1 MARKP
6 PPDRRDSTPSA
17 PPAGEERAIGDAG
30 SEHAAN
36 EMQERPAAASSSS
49 EVDELLTRA
58 QDEVAEVMGDI
69 AEFWGFTRTMGRIFG
84 LVYMSPE
91 ALDQSTVRT
100 RLGISAGSASTTM
113 TALLE
118 WGVLHR
124 EGRLYVA
131 ETNFFKLIT
140 AVLRQREAA
149 RVDTAIDRARAVS
162 ALLRSGPSDDPRI
175 AFARSRAEHMLGF
188 FEMGR
193 AFLEAFVE
201 RSPIRAILNGLAR
214 TASRLRPALPFIG
227 GGERAGGLPRASDSQ
242 PDDSDLFDLDEDDH
256 ERIDA

>member
-1 MARKP
+1 MARKSP
-6 PPDRRDSTPSA
+6 RTRPVLVGDEDPT
-17 PPAGEERAIGDAG
+17 GEVVA
-30 SEHAAN
+30 
-36 EMQERPAAASSSS
+36 
-49 EVDELLTRA
+49 RA
-58 QDEVAEVMGDI
+58 QDRVSDVMGDI

-91 ALDQSTVRT
+91 PLDQSTVRA

-149 RVDTAIDRARAVS
+149 RVEQGIDAAREVVTE
-162 ALLRSGPSDDPRI
+162 LRDADQDDPRVR
-175 AFARSRAEHMLGF
+175 FALQRAEHMLGF

-193 AFLEAFVE
+193 SFLEAFVE

-214 TASRLRPALPFIG
+214 TASRLRPAPLPG
-227 GGERAGGLPRASDSQ
+227 RSREPEPDHDDDASEVPREPDSY
-242 PDDSDLFDLDEDDH
+242 D
-256 ERIDA
+256 RIDA

>member
-1 MARKP
+1 MARKSQ
-6 PPDRRDSTPSA
+6 RSQPSMDA
-17 PPAGEERAIGDAG
+17 ESASAEVVARA
-30 SEHAAN
+30 
-36 EMQERPAAASSSS
+36 QER
-49 EVDELLTRA
+49 
-58 QDEVAEVMGDI
+58 VAEVMGEI

-91 ALDQSTVRT
+91 PLDQSTVRT

-113 TALLE
+113 TALLD

-149 RVDTAIDRARAVS
+149 RVEHGISAAREVVAELRRADQ
-162 ALLRSGPSDDPRI
+162 DDPAVR
-175 AFARSRAEHMLGF
+175 FALQRAEHMLGF
-188 FEMGR
+188 FEMGGS
-193 AFLEAFVE
+193 FLEAFVE

-214 TASRLRPALPFIG
+214 TASRLRPAPLPG
-227 GGERAGGLPRASDSQ
+227 R
-242 PDDSDLFDLDEDDH
+242 PDDDDPIDDDR
-256 ERIDA
+256 EVGRDQDSYDRIDA

>member
-1 MARKP
+1 MARK
-6 PPDRRDSTPSA
+6 S
-17 PPAGEERAIGDAG
+17 ERATEPGGDDPT
-30 SEHAAN
+30 AAIV
-36 EMQERPAAASSSS
+36 A
-49 EVDELLTRA
+49 RA
-58 QDEVAEVMGDI
+58 QDRVADVLGDI

-91 ALDQSTVRT
+91 PLDQSTVRM
-100 RLGISAGSASTTM
+100 RLDISAGSASTTM

-124 EGRLYVA
+124 DGRLYVA

-149 RVDTAIDRARAVS
+149 RVEQGIEATRAVVDE
-162 ALLRSGPSDDPRI
+162 LRHADRGDPRV
-175 AFARSRAEHMLGF
+175 AFALQRAEHMLGF

-193 AFLEAFVE
+193 SFLEAFVE

-214 TASRLRPALPFIG
+214 TASRLRPAQLMSHVSHVSHVGHAEHAEHVPG
-227 GGERAGGLPRASDSQ
+227 RT
-242 PDDSDLFDLDEDDH
+242 DDFATDDT
-256 ERIDA
+256 EVDRDQESYDRIDA

>member
-1 MARKP
+1 MARKSP
-6 PPDRRDSTPSA
+6 QTKPS
-17 PPAGEERAIGDAG
+17 PESDPAGATV
-30 SEHAAN
+30 
-36 EMQERPAAASSSS
+36 AS
-49 EVDELLTRA
+49 A
-58 QDEVAEVMGDI
+58 QDRAAEVMGDI

-84 LVYMSPE
+84 LVYMSPDP
-91 ALDQSTVRT
+91 LDQSTVRN

-149 RVDTAIDRARAVS
+149 RIEQGIESAREIVASLRAADQGDARVRF
-162 ALLRSGPSDDPRI
+162 ALQ
-175 AFARSRAEHMLGF
+175 RAEHMLGF

-193 AFLEAFVE
+193 SFLEAFVE

-214 TASRLRPALPFIG
+214 TASRLRPAPLPG
-227 GGERAGGLPRASDSQ
+227 TDDQQDSY
-242 PDDSDLFDLDEDDH
+242 DRFD
-256 ERIDA
+256 A

>member
-1 MARKP
+1 MARKSERAAEP
-6 PPDRRDSTPSA
+6 VGTETSSHSSHSSHPGHPGGEDDPSA
-17 PPAGEERAIGDAG
+17 AIVA
-30 SEHAAN
+30 
-36 EMQERPAAASSSS
+36 
-49 EVDELLTRA
+49 RA
-58 QDEVAEVMGDI
+58 QDRVSDVLGDI

-91 ALDQSTVRT
+91 PLDQSTVRT
-100 RLGISAGSASTTM
+100 RLDISAGSASTTM

-124 EGRLYVA
+124 DGRLYVA

-149 RVDTAIDRARAVS
+149 RVEQGIEATRAVVDE
-162 ALLRSGPSDDPRI
+162 LRHADRGDPRV
-175 AFARSRAEHMLGF
+175 AFALQRAEHMLGF

-193 AFLEAFVE
+193 SFLEAFVE

-214 TASRLRPALPFIG
+214 TASRLRPAQVVSHVEQVPGRTDDFATDDT
-227 GGERAGGLPRASDSQ
+227 EV
-242 PDDSDLFDLDEDDH
+242 DSDQESYD
-256 ERIDA
+256 RIDA

>member
-1 MARKP
+1 MARKSQRS
-6 PPDRRDSTPSA
+6 D
-17 PPAGEERAIGDAG
+17 PPA
-30 SEHAAN
+30 
-36 EMQERPAAASSSS
+36 PAVVDTA
-49 EVDELLTRA
+49 EVIRQA
-58 QDEVAEVMGDI
+58 QDRVAEVMGEI

-91 ALDQSTVRT
+91 PVDQSSVRT
-100 RLGISAGSASTTM
+100 RLDISAGSASTTM

-149 RVDTAIDRARAVS
+149 RVEHGITAARDVVNELRRADQADPGVRF
-162 ALLRSGPSDDPRI
+162 AL
-175 AFARSRAEHMLGF
+175 ARAEHMLGF
-188 FEMGR
+188 FEMGGS
-193 AFLEAFVE
+193 FLAAFVE

-214 TASRLRPALPFIG
+214 TASRLRPAPLPGRTDEPQDEEDREVG
-227 GGERAGGLPRASDSQ
+227 GDQDPYD
-242 PDDSDLFDLDEDDH
+242 
-256 ERIDA
+256 RIDA

>member
-1 MARKP
+1 MARKSQRSQGE
-6 PPDRRDSTPSA
+6 DQ
-17 PPAGEERAIGDAG
+17 AGSGAEVVERAKDRV
-30 SEHAAN
+30 S
-36 EMQERPAAASSSS
+36 
-49 EVDELLTRA
+49 D
-58 QDEVAEVMGDI
+58 VMGEI

-91 ALDQSTVRT
+91 PLDQSTVRI

-113 TALLE
+113 TALLD

-149 RVDTAIDRARAVS
+149 RVEHGILAAREVVAELRRADQ
-162 ALLRSGPSDDPRI
+162 DDPSVR
-175 AFARSRAEHMLGF
+175 FALQRAEHMLGF
-188 FEMGR
+188 FEMGGS
-193 AFLEAFVE
+193 FLEAFVE

-214 TASRLRPALPFIG
+214 TASRLRPAPLPGRSDHDLIDDDREVG
-227 GGERAGGLPRASDSQ
+227 GDQ
-242 PDDSDLFDLDEDDH
+242 DH
-256 ERIDA
+256 YDRIDA

>member
-1 MARKP
+1 MARKSQ
-6 PPDRRDSTPSA
+6 R
-17 PPAGEERAIGDAG
+17 
-30 SEHAAN
+30 SE
-36 EMQERPAAASSSS
+36 AASGP
-49 EVDELLTRA
+49 EVDAAEVVLRA
-58 QDEVAEVMGDI
+58 QDRVSDVMGEI

-91 ALDQSTVRT
+91 PLDQSTVRT

-113 TALLE
+113 TALLD

-149 RVDTAIDRARAVS
+149 RVEHGIAAAREVVGELRRADQADPAVRF
-162 ALLRSGPSDDPRI
+162 AL
-175 AFARSRAEHMLGF
+175 ARAEHMLGF
-188 FEMGR
+188 FEMGGS
-193 AFLEAFVE
+193 FLEAFVE

-214 TASRLRPALPFIG
+214 TASRLRPAPLPS
-227 GGERAGGLPRASDSQ
+227 RLD
-242 PDDSDLFDLDEDDH
+242 PDPNDRDPTDEDFEDDGGDQDSH

>member
-1 MARKP
+1 MNLCWSKPRQNAEHPPNRPLVARKSNP
-6 PPDRRDSTPSA
+6 LPSEA
-17 PPAGEERAIGDAG
+17 EPLESAG
-30 SEHAAN
+30 AAL
-36 EMQERPAAASSSS
+36 
-49 EVDELLTRA
+49 VDRA

-84 LVYMSPE
+84 FVYMSPE
-91 ALDQSTVRT
+91 PVDQATVRT
-100 RLGISAGSASTTM
+100 RLTISAGSASTTM
-113 TALLE
+113 TALLD
-118 WGVLHR
+118 WGVLRR

-149 RVDTAIDRARAVS
+149 RVEAGIDRARAVIE
-162 ALLRSGPSDDPRI
+162 LLRRGPADDPRV
-175 AFARSRAEHMLGF
+175 AFARQRAEHMLGF

-214 TASRLRPALPFIG
+214 TASRLRPAALPDPQAVPPSG
-227 GGERAGGLPRASDSQ
+227 DRSHD
-242 PDDSDLFDLDEDDH
+242 FDITLDESDDDDDREH
-256 ERIDA
+256 HDRIDA

>member
-1 MARKP
+1 MARK
-6 PPDRRDSTPSA
+6 S
-17 PPAGEERAIGDAG
+17 EREAEPIQPTDDAATIVG
-30 SEHAAN
+30 
-36 EMQERPAAASSSS
+36 
-49 EVDELLTRA
+49 RA
-58 QDEVAEVMGDI
+58 QDRVADAMGDI

-91 ALDQSTVRT
+91 PLDQSTVRT
-100 RLGISAGSASTTM
+100 RLDISAGSASTTM

-124 EGRLYVA
+124 DGRLYVA

-149 RVDTAIDRARAVS
+149 RVEQGIEAARSVVAELRNADRQ
-162 ALLRSGPSDDPRI
+162 DPRV
-175 AFARSRAEHMLGF
+175 AFALQRAEHMLGF

-193 AFLEAFVE
+193 SFLEAFVE

-214 TASRLRPALPFIG
+214 TASRLRPAAG
-227 GGERAGGLPRASDSQ
+227 MGAAAAHGATRA
-242 PDDSDLFDLDEDDH
+242 DDFATDETEVDRDQ
-256 ERIDA
+256 ENYDRIDA

>member
-6 PPDRRDSTPSA
+6 KPETA
-17 PPAGEERAIGDAG
+17 PESSVKPALSVE
-30 SEHAAN
+30 
-36 EMQERPAAASSSS
+36 
-49 EVDELLTRA
+49 ELLDRA
-58 QDEVAEVMGDI
+58 QVEVAEVMGDI

-84 LVYMSPE
+84 FVYMSPT
-91 ALDQSTVRT
+91 AVDQATVRG
-100 RLGISAGSASTTM
+100 RLEISAGSASTTM
-113 TALLE
+113 AALLD

-149 RVDTAIDRARAVS
+149 RVEAGIDRARAVLE
-162 ALLRSGPSDDPRI
+162 LLHEGPAEDPRI
-175 AFARSRAEHMLGF
+175 AFARARAEHMLGF

-214 TASRLRPALPFIG
+214 TASRLRPSTSAASLP
-227 GGERAGGLPRASDSQ
+227 GLPSPRPPAASSGVGRDDFDITLDDESNDE
-242 PDDSDLFDLDEDDH
+242 PDEHDQHD
-256 ERIDA
+256 RIDA

>member
-1 MARKP
+1 
-6 PPDRRDSTPSA
+6 
-17 PPAGEERAIGDAG
+17 
-30 SEHAAN
+30 
-36 EMQERPAAASSSS
+36 
-49 EVDELLTRA
+49 
-58 QDEVAEVMGDI
+58 VAEVMGEI

-91 ALDQSTVRT
+91 PLDQSTVRT
-100 RLGISAGSASTTM
+100 RLDISAGSASTTM

-149 RVDTAIDRARAVS
+149 RIEQGIEATRVVVAE
-162 ALLRSGPSDDPRI
+162 LRHANRDDPRV
-175 AFARSRAEHMLGF
+175 AFALQRAEHMLGF

-193 AFLEAFVE
+193 SFLEAFVE

-214 TASRLRPALPFIG
+214 TASRLRPAPMAELAGHAGHGAGHPTG
-227 GGERAGGLPRASDSQ
+227 HVPGRA
-242 PDDSDLFDLDEDDH
+242 DDFATDDT
-256 ERIDA
+256 EVDRDRESYDRIDA

>member
-1 MARKP
+1 MARKSQRSEATTGP
-6 PPDRRDSTPSA
+6 EAD
-17 PPAGEERAIGDAG
+17 DA
-30 SEHAAN
+30 
-36 EMQERPAAASSSS
+36 
-49 EVDELLTRA
+49 EVVLRA
-58 QDEVAEVMGDI
+58 QDRVSDVMGEI

-91 ALDQSTVRT
+91 PLDQSTVRT

-149 RVDTAIDRARAVS
+149 RVEHGIAAAREVVGE
-162 ALLRSGPSDDPRI
+162 LRSADLADPAVR
-175 AFARSRAEHMLGF
+175 FALARAEHMLGF
-188 FEMGR
+188 FEMG
-193 AFLEAFVE
+193 ASFLEAFVE

-214 TASRLRPALPFIG
+214 TASRLRPAPLPG
-227 GGERAGGLPRASDSQ
+227 RSDDESI
-242 PDDSDLFDLDEDDH
+242 DEDR
-256 ERIDA
+256 ELGTPL

>member
-1 MARKP
+1 MARKSSSASP
-6 PPDRRDSTPSA
+6 PPADGQPQSQPDLADVESL
-17 PPAGEERAIGDAG
+17 
-30 SEHAAN
+30 
-36 EMQERPAAASSSS
+36 
-49 EVDELLTRA
+49 VDRA

-84 LVYMSPE
+84 FVYMSPE
-91 ALDQSTVRT
+91 PVEQANVRT
-100 RLGISAGSASTTM
+100 RLAISAGSASTTM
-113 TALLE
+113 AALLD

-149 RVDTAIDRARAVS
+149 RVDAGIDRAKAVL
-162 ALLRSGPSDDPRI
+162 ALLRQGPDDDPRI
-175 AFARSRAEHMLGF
+175 AFARARAEHMLGF

-193 AFLEAFVE
+193 SFLEAFVD

-214 TASRLRPALPFIG
+214 TASRLRPTAL
-227 GGERAGGLPRASDSQ
+227 AHLPHLPPRSGD
-242 PDDSDLFDLDEDDH
+242 FDITLDESDDDQDHH

>member
-1 MARKP
+1 MARKSEHDD
-6 PPDRRDSTPSA
+6 PDQPDL
-17 PPAGEERAIGDAG
+17 PAGESGFGGAGD
-30 SEHAAN
+30 SVVE
-36 EMQERPAAASSSS
+36 Q
-49 EVDELLTRA
+49 A
-58 QDEVAEVMGDI
+58 QARVAEVMGDI

-84 LVYMSPE
+84 LLYMSPE
-91 ALDQSTVRT
+91 PLDQSTVRS
-100 RLGISAGSASTTM
+100 RLAISAGSASTTM
-113 TALLE
+113 TALLD

-149 RVDTAIDRARAVS
+149 RVEDGIAAARDVVD
-162 ALLRSGPSDDPRI
+162 LLRAAQKRDGDDPRVD
-175 AFARSRAEHMLGF
+175 FALQRAEHLLGF

-193 AFLEAFVE
+193 SFLEAFVE

-214 TASRLRPALPFIG
+214 TASRLRPAPLPG
-227 GGERAGGLPRASDSQ
+227 RS
-242 PDDSDLFDLDEDDH
+242 FDAQDTLHEPID

>member
-1 MARKP
+1 MARKSQQADAQHAADDP
-6 PPDRRDSTPSA
+6 T
-17 PPAGEERAIGDAG
+17 GEVV
-30 SEHAAN
+30 EHAQIRVSN
-36 EMQERPAAASSSS
+36 
-49 EVDELLTRA
+49 
-58 QDEVAEVMGDI
+58 VMGDI

-91 ALDQSTVRT
+91 PLDQSTVRA

-149 RVDTAIDRARAVS
+149 RVEQGIVAAREVVAVLRAADAS
-162 ALLRSGPSDDPRI
+162 DPRV
-175 AFARSRAEHMLGF
+175 AFALQRAEHMLGF

-193 AFLEAFVE
+193 SFLEAFVE

-214 TASRLRPALPFIG
+214 TASRLRPAPLPG
-227 GGERAGGLPRASDSQ
+227 RDH
-242 PDDSDLFDLDEDDH
+242 SDLGRDPATEPNGPSDQDLYD
-256 ERIDA
+256 RIDA

>member
-1 MARKP
+1 MTPTSQRDHARRS
-6 PPDRRDSTPSA
+6 DDEHGAT
-17 PPAGEERAIGDAG
+17 DAVL
-30 SEHAAN
+30 EHA
-36 EMQERPAAASSSS
+36 Q
-49 EVDELLTRA
+49 TRVSNA
-58 QDEVAEVMGDI
+58 MGDI

-84 LVYMSPE
+84 LVYMSHEP
-91 ALDQSTVRT
+91 LDQSTVRN

-149 RVDTAIDRARAVS
+149 RVEQGIEAAREVVAALRAADQS
-162 ALLRSGPSDDPRI
+162 DPRVT
-175 AFARSRAEHMLGF
+175 FALQRAEHMLSF
-188 FEMGR
+188 FEMGGS
-193 AFLEAFVE
+193 FLEAFVE

-214 TASRLRPALPFIG
+214 TASRLRPAPLPG
-227 GGERAGGLPRASDSQ
+227 RLAEDATHEGDPGLP
-242 PDDSDLFDLDEDDH
+242 
-256 ERIDA
+256 

>member
-1 MARKP
+1 MARKTA
-6 PPDRRDSTPSA
+6 RLSA
-17 PPAGEERAIGDAG
+17 AEADEAGDVVAHAQQRVSDA
-30 SEHAAN
+30 
-36 EMQERPAAASSSS
+36 
-49 EVDELLTRA
+49 
-58 QDEVAEVMGDI
+58 MGDI

-91 ALDQSTVRT
+91 PVDQSTVRS
-100 RLGISAGSASTTM
+100 RLQISAGSASTTM

-149 RVDTAIDRARAVS
+149 RVEQGIDAARQVVASLRAADQ
-162 ALLRSGPSDDPRI
+162 DDPRI
-175 AFARSRAEHMLGF
+175 RFALQRAEHMLSF
-188 FEMGR
+188 FEMGGS
-193 AFLEAFVE
+193 FLEAFVE

-214 TASRLRPALPFIG
+214 TASRLRPAPLPG
-227 GGERAGGLPRASDSQ
+227 RELEPTLGADRDSGH
-242 PDDSDLFDLDEDDH
+242 L
-256 ERIDA
+256 

>member
-1 MARKP
+1 MNGIHGKSPLQRFPRAKTPLMARKSQ
-6 PPDRRDSTPSA
+6 RDSA
-17 PPAGEERAIGDAG
+17 
-30 SEHAAN
+30 SE
-36 EMQERPAAASSSS
+36 AAARANA
-49 EVDELLTRA
+49 EVVERA
-58 QDEVAEVMGDI
+58 QDRVSDVMGEI

-91 ALDQSTVRT
+91 PMDQSTVRT

-113 TALLE
+113 TALLD

-149 RVDTAIDRARAVS
+149 RVEHGITAAREVVAELRRADQ
-162 ALLRSGPSDDPRI
+162 DDP
-175 AFARSRAEHMLGF
+175 AVHFALQRAEHMLGF
-188 FEMGR
+188 FEMGGS
-193 AFLEAFVE
+193 FLEAFVE

-214 TASRLRPALPFIG
+214 TASRLRPAPLPSPDRDG
-227 GGERAGGLPRASDSQ
+227 
-242 PDDSDLFDLDEDDH
+242 DDSEVHDDQDPYD
-256 ERIDA
+256 RIDA

>member
-1 MARKP
+1 MARKSQP
-6 PPDRRDSTPSA
+6 
-17 PPAGEERAIGDAG
+17 
-30 SEHAAN
+30 EHTLAHADLAN
-36 EMQERPAAASSSS
+36 A
-49 EVDELLTRA
+49 EVIARA
-58 QDEVAEVMGDI
+58 QDRVSEVMGEI

-91 ALDQSTVRT
+91 PLDQSTVRT

-113 TALLE
+113 TALLD

-149 RVDTAIDRARAVS
+149 RVEHGIAAARDVVAELRHADQGDPAVRF
-162 ALLRSGPSDDPRI
+162 ALQ
-175 AFARSRAEHMLGF
+175 RAEHMLGF
-188 FEMGR
+188 FEMGGS
-193 AFLEAFVE
+193 FLEAFVE

-214 TASRLRPALPFIG
+214 TASRLRPAPLPG
-227 GGERAGGLPRASDSQ
+227 RTGAGLG
-242 PDDSDLFDLDEDDH
+242 DDSEVDDDQDPYD
-256 ERIDA
+256 RIDA

>member
-1 MARKP
+1 MGRKSKA
-6 PPDRRDSTPSA
+6 DSASPSDPGPSLA
-17 PPAGEERAIGDAG
+17 AG
-30 SEHAAN
+30 SEL
-36 EMQERPAAASSSS
+36 
-49 EVDELLTRA
+49 VDRA

-84 LVYMSPE
+84 FVYMSPE
-91 ALDQSTVRT
+91 PVEQATVRT
-100 RLGISAGSASTTM
+100 RLAISAGSASTTM
-113 TALLE
+113 TALLD
-118 WGVLHR
+118 WGVLRR

-149 RVDTAIDRARAVS
+149 RIEAGIERARTVLE
-162 ALLRSGPSDDPRI
+162 LLRQGPADDPRV
-175 AFARSRAEHMLGF
+175 AFARQRAEHMLGF

-214 TASRLRPALPFIG
+214 TASRLRPASLPHPNSLAQA
-227 GGERAGGLPRASDSQ
+227 GEAGVR
-242 PDDSDLFDLDEDDH
+242 DDFDITLDESDDDQEQH
-256 ERIDA
+256 DRIDA

>member
-1 MARKP
+1 MARKLQRSES
-6 PPDRRDSTPSA
+6 DDHADVSA
-17 PPAGEERAIGDAG
+17 EVIERAKDRV
-30 SEHAAN
+30 S
-36 EMQERPAAASSSS
+36 
-49 EVDELLTRA
+49 D
-58 QDEVAEVMGDI
+58 VMGEI

-91 ALDQSTVRT
+91 PLDQSTVRV

-113 TALLE
+113 TALLD

-149 RVDTAIDRARAVS
+149 RVQHGIDAAREVVAELRRADQDNPQIRF
-162 ALLRSGPSDDPRI
+162 ALQ
-175 AFARSRAEHMLGF
+175 RAEHMLGF
-188 FEMGR
+188 FEMGGS
-193 AFLEAFVE
+193 FLEAFVE

-214 TASRLRPALPFIG
+214 TASRLRPAALPGRPEPQPIDPDAPSDG
-227 GGERAGGLPRASDSQ
+227 DHEAGSDQ
-242 PDDSDLFDLDEDDH
+242 DH
-256 ERIDA
+256 YERIDA

>member
-1 MARKP
+1 MARKSNSP
-6 PPDRRDSTPSA
+6 PLENPSVESTSRTWGSG
-17 PPAGEERAIGDAG
+17 PAGDALV
-30 SEHAAN
+30 E
-36 EMQERPAAASSSS
+36 
-49 EVDELLTRA
+49 RA

-91 ALDQSTVRT
+91 PLDQSTVRT
-100 RLGISAGSASTTM
+100 RLDISAGSASTTM
-113 TALLE
+113 QALLE

-124 EGRLYVA
+124 DGRLYVA

-149 RVDTAIDRARAVS
+149 RVEQGIEAARAVV
-162 ALLRSGPSDDPRI
+162 AELRNADRDDPRV
-175 AFARSRAEHMLGF
+175 AFALQRAEHMLGF

-193 AFLEAFVE
+193 SFLEAFVE

-214 TASRLRPALPFIG
+214 TASRLRPAPLVG
-227 GGERAGGLPRASDSQ
+227 AGASHVAARA
-242 PDDSDLFDLDEDDH
+242 DDFATDETEVDRDQ
-256 ERIDA
+256 ENYDRIDA

>member
-1 MARKP
+1 MARKLKSESSADP
-6 PPDRRDSTPSA
+6 AQPAAEDGPDANPLI
-17 PPAGEERAIGDAG
+17 ERAQA
-30 SEHAAN
+30 
-36 EMQERPAAASSSS
+36 
-49 EVDELLTRA
+49 
-58 QDEVAEVMGDI
+58 EVAEIMGDI

-84 LVYMSPE
+84 FVYMSPE
-91 ALDQSTVRT
+91 AVDQATVRT
-100 RLGISAGSASTTM
+100 RLEISVGSASTTM
-113 TALLE
+113 AALLE

-149 RVDTAIDRARAVS
+149 RVDAGIDRARRVVE
-162 ALLRSGPSDDPRI
+162 LLQAAPTDDPRV
-175 AFARSRAEHMLGF
+175 AFARARAEHMLGF

-214 TASRLRPALPFIG
+214 SASRLRPLPVG
-227 GGERAGGLPRASDSQ
+227 SSPTSPRLPGRSDEAGE
-242 PDDSDLFDLDEDDH
+242 FDITLDENDDEH
-256 ERIDA
+256 DRIDA

>member
-1 MARKP
+1 M
-6 PPDRRDSTPSA
+6 STKSPRSKASA
-17 PPAGEERAIGDAG
+17 PPDALEVG
-30 SEHAAN
+30 V
-36 EMQERPAAASSSS
+36 
-49 EVDELLTRA
+49 VDEA
-58 QDEVAEVMGDI
+58 QDRVSDIMADI

-91 ALDQSTVRT
+91 PLDQSTVRA

-113 TALLE
+113 SALLE

-149 RVDTAIDRARAVS
+149 RIDDGIAEARTVVES
-162 ALLRSGPSDDPRI
+162 LRDADQNDPRVR
-175 AFARSRAEHMLGF
+175 FALQRAEHMLGF

-193 AFLEAFVE
+193 SFLEAFVE

-214 TASRLRPALPFIG
+214 TASRLRPAPLPG
-227 GGERAGGLPRASDSQ
+227 RSGDVSDY
-242 PDDSDLFDLDEDDH
+242 DRLD
-256 ERIDA
+256 A

>member
-1 MARKP
+1 MARKSQHAP
-6 PPDRRDSTPSA
+6 RGISAEPSEA
-17 PPAGEERAIGDAG
+17 
-30 SEHAAN
+30 
-36 EMQERPAAASSSS
+36 
-49 EVDELLTRA
+49 VVVRA
-58 QDEVAEVMGDI
+58 QDRVSDVMGEI

-91 ALDQSTVRT
+91 PVDQSTVRT

-149 RVDTAIDRARAVS
+149 RVEHGISAARQVVVELRRADQ
-162 ALLRSGPSDDPRI
+162 DDPAVR
-175 AFARSRAEHMLGF
+175 FALSRAEHMLGF
-188 FEMGR
+188 FEMGGS
-193 AFLEAFVE
+193 FLEAFVE

-214 TASRLRPALPFIG
+214 TASRLRPAPLPG
-227 GGERAGGLPRASDSQ
+227 RSDDEQ
-242 PDDSDLFDLDEDDH
+242 HHDDEQDLHDH
-256 ERIDA
+256 DRIDA

>member
-1 MARKP
+1 ME
-6 PPDRRDSTPSA
+6 SA
-17 PPAGEERAIGDAG
+17 T
-30 SEHAAN
+30 
-36 EMQERPAAASSSS
+36 ASPG
-49 EVDELLTRA
+49 DELVDRA

-84 LVYMSPE
+84 FVYMSPE
-91 ALDQSTVRT
+91 PIDQATVRT
-100 RLGISAGSASTTM
+100 RLAISAGSASTTM
-113 TALLE
+113 TALLD

-149 RVDTAIDRARAVS
+149 RVDAGIDRARAVL
-162 ALLRSGPSDDPRI
+162 ALLRQGPSDDPRV
-175 AFARSRAEHMLGF
+175 AFARARAEHMLGF

-214 TASRLRPALPFIG
+214 TASRLRPAALPPSRLPTAAS
-227 GGERAGGLPRASDSQ
+227 GERSD
-242 PDDSDLFDLDEDDH
+242 DFDITLDESEDDRDPH
-256 ERIDA
+256 DRIDA

>member
-1 MARKP
+1 MARKSKRSEAP
-6 PPDRRDSTPSA
+6 ASAGPD
-17 PPAGEERAIGDAG
+17 PA
-30 SEHAAN
+30 
-36 EMQERPAAASSSS
+36 
-49 EVDELLTRA
+49 EVVARA
-58 QDEVAEVMGDI
+58 QDRVAEVMGEI

-91 ALDQSTVRT
+91 PLDQSTVRT

-113 TALLE
+113 TALLD

-149 RVDTAIDRARAVS
+149 RVEHGIAAAREVVGE
-162 ALLRSGPSDDPRI
+162 LRSADQSDPAVR
-175 AFARSRAEHMLGF
+175 FALARAEHILAF
-188 FEMGR
+188 FEMGGS
-193 AFLEAFVE
+193 FLEAFVE

-214 TASRLRPALPFIG
+214 TASRLRPAPLPGRTDEPSIEEDPIDEARVG
-227 GGERAGGLPRASDSQ
+227 SDQ
-242 PDDSDLFDLDEDDH
+242 DPYD
-256 ERIDA
+256 RIDA